1 MKQFF
6 NVLSFELS
14 NYFKNKGYLITTILI
29 SILLI
34 VGLSLPSVFDMSKL
48 IPQLSS
54 NNSEITENTEK
65 GDESKDKTNYIIMD
79 TNNIISD
86 KNILETAFPNST
98 WTIVNSKDE
107 AENLIKSGDAKAG
120 FIVESLNK
128 YSYLVDNSGFTDTNQ
143 MIFENIL
150 STLNQIEYAQNN
162 NLNIDELQSVINI
175 QFESEINILGK
186 DSAGNFFYVYI
197 FIFAMYMMILLYGQ
211 LIAVSVTS
219 EKSNRAI
226 EVLVTS
232 ANSNSLIFG
241 KVIGAALAS
250 FLQVAIIL
258 GSGMIS
264 YTLNSKAWNGLLDG
278 VFKVPSNILL
288 TFIIFGSIGYLFY
301 SFIFGAL
308 GALVSKTED
317 ISSSIGPVTM
327 IFVVVFFISMFGLT
341 NSDSLLIKIA
351 SFIPFS
357 SSMTMLIRVSLGT
370 VSNIE
375 IIISF
380 IMLLLST
387 ILTALGAAKIYR
399 LGTLMYGNPIKLKN
413 ALKWFK
419 KEKISNKLTLIF

>member
-6 NVLSFELS
+6 NILSFELS

-34 VGLSLPSVFDMSKL
+34 IGLSLPSIFDMSKL

-54 NNSEITENTEK
+54 SNSTEITE
-65 GDESKDKTNYIIMD
+65 DKDKTNYALMD
-79 TNNIISD
+79 INNVIED
-86 KNILETAFPNST
+86 KAILENSFPNSN
-98 WTIVNSKDE
+98 WIIKNSKEEIEELINSDD
-107 AENLIKSGDAKAG
+107 AEAG
-120 FIVESLNK
+120 FIVENLNK
-128 YSYLVDNSGFTDTNQ
+128 YSYLVENYGLNDNNQ
-143 MIFENIL
+143 LLFENVL
-150 STLNQIEYAQNN
+150 STLNQIEYAKNN
-162 NLNIDELQSVINI
+162 NLNFSELQSVINTS
-175 QFESEINILGK
+175 FESKVTILGK
-186 DSAGNFFYVYI
+186 DSANNFFYVYI
-197 FIFAMYMMILLYGQ
+197 FVFAMYMMILLYGQ

-250 FLQVAIIL
+250 FIQVAIIL
-258 GSGMIS
+258 ASGIIS
-264 YTLNSKAWNGLLDG
+264 YALNSKAWNGILDG
-278 VFKVPSNILL
+278 VFKIPSNILL
-288 TFIIFGSIGYLFY
+288 TFIIFGSVGYLFY

-317 ISSSIGPVTM
+317 ISSSIAPITM
-327 IFVVVFFISMFGLT
+327 IFVIVFLISMFGLT
-341 NSDSLLIKIA
+341 NSDSPIIKIA

-357 SSMTMLIRVSLGT
+357 SSMTMLIRVAMSN
-370 VSNIE
+370 VSNLE

-380 IMLLLST
+380 VILLLST
-387 ILTALGAAKIYR
+387 ILISLGAAKIYR

-419 KEKISNKLTLIF
+419 KEKIS

>member
-14 NYFKNKGYLITTILI
+14 NYFKNKGYMITTILF
-29 SILLI
+29 SIILVI
-34 VGLSLPSVFDMSKL
+34 GLSLPSFFDMSKL
-48 IPQLSS
+48 IPQLAPISS
-54 NNSEITENTEK
+54 EDPSSSVTPDEVIDENK
-65 GDESKDKTNYIIMD
+65 ANYVIVD
-79 TNNIISD
+79 NNNILPD
-86 KNILETAFPNST
+86 LNTLETAFTNSS
-98 WTIVNSKDE
+98 WTKVNTTAE
-107 AENLIKSGDAKAG
+107 AENIIKAGDAEAG
-120 FIVESLNK
+120 FILESLNK

-143 MIFENIL
+143 MIFENLL
-150 STLNQIEYAQNN
+150 SSLNQQTYAIEH
-162 NLNIDELQSVINI
+162 NLDINDLQSVIYPS
-175 QFESEINILGK
+175 FESDVTILGK
-186 DSAGNFFYVYI
+186 DSANNFFYLYI

-232 ANSNSLIFG
+232 ASSNSLIFG
-241 KVIGAALAS
+241 KVIAAALAS
-250 FLQVAIIL
+250 FLQVGIIL
-258 GSGMIS
+258 ASGMITYS
-264 YTLNSKAWNGLLDG
+264 LNSKAWNGILDG

-288 TFIIFGSIGYLFY
+288 TFILFGAIGYLFY

-308 GALVSKTED
+308 GSLVSKTED
-317 ISSSIGPVTM
+317 ISSSIGPITM
-327 IFVVVFFISMFGLT
+327 IFVIVFFISMFGLT

-357 SSMTMLIRVSLGT
+357 SSMTMLIRVAMGT
-370 VSNIE
+370 VSNLE

-380 IMLLLST
+380 IILLIST

-399 LGTLMYGNPIKLKN
+399 LGTLMYGNPIKLRN

-419 KEKISNKLTLIF
+419 KEKIS

>member
-34 VGLSLPSVFDMSKL
+34 IGLSLPSIFDMSKL
-48 IPQLSS
+48 IPQLSLS
-54 NNSEITENTEK
+54 NSTEITE
-65 GDESKDKTNYIIMD
+65 DKDKTNYALMD
-79 TNNIISD
+79 INNVIED
-86 KNILETAFPNST
+86 KAILENSFPNSN
-98 WTIVNSKDE
+98 WIIKNSKEEIEELINSND
-107 AENLIKSGDAKAG
+107 AEAG
-120 FIVESLNK
+120 FIVENLNK
-128 YSYLVDNSGFTDTNQ
+128 YSYLVENYGLNDNNQ
-143 MIFENIL
+143 LLFENVL
-150 STLNQIEYAQNN
+150 STLNQIEYAKNN
-162 NLNIDELQSVINI
+162 TLNFSELQSVITTS
-175 QFESEINILGK
+175 FESEVTILGK
-186 DSAGNFFYVYI
+186 DSANNFFYVYI
-197 FIFAMYMMILLYGQ
+197 FVFAMYMMILLYGQ

-250 FLQVAIIL
+250 FIQVAIIL
-258 GSGMIS
+258 ASGMLS
-264 YTLNSKAWNGLLDG
+264 YALNSKSWNGILDG
-278 VFKVPSNILL
+278 VFKIPSNILL
-288 TFIIFGSIGYLFY
+288 TFIIFGSVGYLFY

-317 ISSSIGPVTM
+317 ISSSIAPITM
-327 IFVVVFFISMFGLT
+327 IFVIVFLISMFGLT
-341 NSDSLLIKIA
+341 NSDSPIIKIA

-357 SSMTMLIRVSLGT
+357 SSMTMLIRVAMSN
-370 VSNIE
+370 VSNLE

-380 IMLLLST
+380 IILLLST
-387 ILTALGAAKIYR
+387 ILISLGAAKIYR

-419 KEKISNKLTLIF
+419 KEKIS

>member
-14 NYFKNKGYLITTILI
+14 NYFKNKGYMITTILF
-29 SILLI
+29 SIILVI
-34 VGLSLPSVFDMSKL
+34 GLSLPSFFDMSKL
-48 IPQLSS
+48 IPQLAPISS
-54 NNSEITENTEK
+54 EDPSSSVTPDEVIDENK
-65 GDESKDKTNYIIMD
+65 ANYVIVD
-79 TNNIISD
+79 NNNILPD
-86 KNILETAFPNST
+86 LNTLETAFTNSS
-98 WTIVNSKDE
+98 WTKVNTTAE
-107 AENLIKSGDAKAG
+107 AENIIKAGDAEAG
-120 FIVESLNK
+120 FILESLNK

-143 MIFENIL
+143 MIFENLL
-150 STLNQIEYAQNN
+150 SSLNQQTYAIEH
-162 NLNIDELQSVINI
+162 NLDINDLQSVIYPS
-175 QFESEINILGK
+175 FESDVTILGK
-186 DSAGNFFYVYI
+186 DSANNFFYVYI

-232 ANSNSLIFG
+232 ASSNSLIFG
-241 KVIGAALAS
+241 KVIAAALAT
-250 FLQVAIIL
+250 FLQVGIIL
-258 GSGMIS
+258 ASGMITYS
-264 YTLNSKAWNGLLDG
+264 LNSKAWNGILDG

-288 TFIIFGSIGYLFY
+288 TFILFGAIGYLFY

-308 GALVSKTED
+308 GSLVSKTED
-317 ISSSIGPVTM
+317 ISSSIGPITM
-327 IFVVVFFISMFGLT
+327 IFVIVFFISMFGLT

-357 SSMTMLIRVSLGT
+357 SSMTMLIRVAMGT
-370 VSNIE
+370 VSNLE

-380 IMLLLST
+380 IILLIST

-399 LGTLMYGNPIKLKN
+399 LGTLMYGNPIKLRN

-419 KEKISNKLTLIF
+419 KEKIS

>member
-86 KNILETAFPNST
+86 NNILETAFPNST

-162 NLNIDELQSVINI
+162 NFNIDELQSVINI

-419 KEKISNKLTLIF
+419 KEKISNK

>member
-34 VGLSLPSVFDMSKL
+34 VGLSLPSFFDMSKL

-54 NNSEITENTEK
+54 NNSEIIENSEE
-65 GDESKDKTNYIIMD
+65 GNESKDKTSYIIMD
-79 TNNIISD
+79 TNNIISN
-86 KNILETAFPNST
+86 KSILETAFPNST

-175 QFESEINILGK
+175 PFESEISILGK
-186 DSAGNFFYVYI
+186 DSASNFFYVYI
-197 FIFAMYMMILLYGQ
+197 FVFAMYMMILLYGQ

-258 GSGMIS
+258 GSGMIT

-357 SSMTMLIRVSLGT
+357 SSMTMLIRVALGT

-375 IIISF
+375 VIISF
-380 IMLLLST
+380 IILLLST

-419 KEKISNKLTLIF
+419 KEKTS

>member
-34 VGLSLPSVFDMSKL
+34 VGLSLPSFFDMSKL

-54 NNSEITENTEK
+54 NNSEIIENSEE
-65 GDESKDKTNYIIMD
+65 GDESKDKTSYIIMD
-79 TNNIISD
+79 TNNIISN
-86 KNILETAFPNST
+86 KSILETAFPNST

-107 AENLIKSGDAKAG
+107 AENLIKSGDAKVG

-175 QFESEINILGK
+175 PFESEISILGK
-186 DSAGNFFYVYI
+186 DSASNFFYVYI
-197 FIFAMYMMILLYGQ
+197 FVFAMYMMILLYGQ

-258 GSGMIS
+258 GSGMIT

-357 SSMTMLIRVSLGT
+357 SSMTMLIRVALGT

-375 IIISF
+375 VIISF
-380 IMLLLST
+380 IILLLST

-419 KEKISNKLTLIF
+419 KEKTS

>member
-34 VGLSLPSVFDMSKL
+34 VGLSLPSFFDMSKL

-54 NNSEITENTEK
+54 NNSEITENSEE
-65 GDESKDKTNYIIMD
+65 GDESKDKTSYIIMD
-79 TNNIISD
+79 TNNIISN
-86 KNILETAFPNST
+86 KSILETAFPNST

-175 QFESEINILGK
+175 PFESEISILGK
-186 DSAGNFFYVYI
+186 DSASNFFYVYI
-197 FIFAMYMMILLYGQ
+197 FVFAMYMMILLYGQ

-258 GSGMIS
+258 GSGMIT

-341 NSDSLLIKIA
+341 NSDSILIKIA

-357 SSMTMLIRVSLGT
+357 SSMTMLIRVALGT

-375 IIISF
+375 VIISF
-380 IMLLLST
+380 IILLLST

-419 KEKISNKLTLIF
+419 KEKISNN

>member
-34 VGLSLPSVFDMSKL
+34 IGLSLPSIFDMSKL
-48 IPQLSS
+48 IPKLSS
-54 NNSEITENTEK
+54 SNSTEITE
-65 GDESKDKTNYIIMD
+65 DKDKTNYALMD
-79 TNNIISD
+79 INNVIED
-86 KNILETAFPNST
+86 KAILENSFPNSN
-98 WTIVNSKDE
+98 WIIKNSKEEIEELINSND
-107 AENLIKSGDAKAG
+107 AEAG
-120 FIVESLNK
+120 FIVENLNK
-128 YSYLVDNSGFTDTNQ
+128 YSYLVENYGLNDNNQ
-143 MIFENIL
+143 LLFENVL
-150 STLNQIEYAQNN
+150 STLNQIEYAKNN
-162 NLNIDELQSVINI
+162 NLNFSELQSIINTS
-175 QFESEINILGK
+175 FESEVTILGK
-186 DSAGNFFYVYI
+186 DSANNFFYVYI
-197 FIFAMYMMILLYGQ
+197 FVFAMYMMILLYGQ

-250 FLQVAIIL
+250 FIQVAIIL
-258 GSGMIS
+258 ASGMLS
-264 YTLNSKAWNGLLDG
+264 YALNSKSWNGILDG
-278 VFKVPSNILL
+278 VFKIPSNILL
-288 TFIIFGSIGYLFY
+288 TFIIFGSVGYLFY

-317 ISSSIGPVTM
+317 ISSSIAPITM
-327 IFVVVFFISMFGLT
+327 IFVIVFLISMFGLT
-341 NSDSLLIKIA
+341 NSDSPIIKIA

-357 SSMTMLIRVSLGT
+357 SSMTMLIRVAMSN
-370 VSNIE
+370 VSNLE

-380 IMLLLST
+380 IILLLST
-387 ILTALGAAKIYR
+387 ILISLGAAKIYR

-419 KEKISNKLTLIF
+419 KEKIS

>member
-34 VGLSLPSVFDMSKL
+34 VGLSLPSFFDMSKL

-54 NNSEITENTEK
+54 NNSEIIENSEE
-65 GDESKDKTNYIIMD
+65 GDESKDKTSYIIMD
-79 TNNIISD
+79 TNNIISN
-86 KNILETAFPNST
+86 KSILETAFPNST

-107 AENLIKSGDAKAG
+107 AENLIKSGDTKAG

-175 QFESEINILGK
+175 PFESEISILGK
-186 DSAGNFFYVYI
+186 DSASNFFYVYI
-197 FIFAMYMMILLYGQ
+197 FVFAMYMMILLYGQ

-258 GSGMIS
+258 GSGMIT

-357 SSMTMLIRVSLGT
+357 SSMTMLIRVALGT

-375 IIISF
+375 VIISF
-380 IMLLLST
+380 IILLFEHSPYP
-387 ILTALGAAKIYR
+387 ILTPGMAKNLVNDFTIIR
-399 LGTLMYGNPIKLKN
+399 FL
-413 ALKWFK
+413 
-419 KEKISNKLTLIF
+419 

>member
-34 VGLSLPSVFDMSKL
+34 IGLSLPSIFDMSKL
-48 IPQLSS
+48 IPKLSS
-54 NNSEITENTEK
+54 SNSTEITE
-65 GDESKDKTNYIIMD
+65 DKDKTNYALIDI
-79 TNNIISD
+79 NNVIED
-86 KNILETAFPNST
+86 KAILENSFPNSN
-98 WTIVNSKDE
+98 WIIKNSKEEIEELINSND
-107 AENLIKSGDAKAG
+107 AEAG
-120 FIVESLNK
+120 FIVENLNK
-128 YSYLVDNSGFTDTNQ
+128 YSYLVENYGLNDNNQ
-143 MIFENIL
+143 LLFENVL
-150 STLNQIEYAQNN
+150 STLNQIEYAKNN
-162 NLNIDELQSVINI
+162 NLNFSELQSVINTS
-175 QFESEINILGK
+175 FESEVTILGK
-186 DSAGNFFYVYI
+186 DSANNFFYVYI
-197 FIFAMYMMILLYGQ
+197 FVFAMYMMILLYGQ

-250 FLQVAIIL
+250 FIQVAIIL
-258 GSGMIS
+258 ASGMLS
-264 YTLNSKAWNGLLDG
+264 YALNSKSWNGILDG
-278 VFKVPSNILL
+278 VFKIPSNILL
-288 TFIIFGSIGYLFY
+288 TFIIFGSVGYLFY

-317 ISSSIGPVTM
+317 ISSSIAPITM
-327 IFVVVFFISMFGLT
+327 IFVIVFLISMFGLT
-341 NSDSLLIKIA
+341 NSDSPIIKIA

-357 SSMTMLIRVSLGT
+357 SSMTMLIRVAMSN
-370 VSNIE
+370 VSNLE

-380 IMLLLST
+380 IILLLST
-387 ILTALGAAKIYR
+387 ILISLGAAKIYR

-419 KEKISNKLTLIF
+419 KEKIS

>member
-34 VGLSLPSVFDMSKL
+34 VGLSLPSFFDMSKL

-54 NNSEITENTEK
+54 NNSEIIENSEE
-65 GDESKDKTNYIIMD
+65 GDESKDKTSYIIMD
-79 TNNIISD
+79 TNNIISN
-86 KNILETAFPNST
+86 KSILETAFPNST

-175 QFESEINILGK
+175 PFESEISILGK
-186 DSAGNFFYVYI
+186 DSASNFFYVYI
-197 FIFAMYMMILLYGQ
+197 FVFAMYMMILLYGQ

-258 GSGMIS
+258 GSGMIT

-357 SSMTMLIRVSLGT
+357 SSMTMLIRVALGT

-375 IIISF
+375 VIISF
-380 IMLLLST
+380 IILLLST

-419 KEKISNKLTLIF
+419 KEKISNN

>member
-34 VGLSLPSVFDMSKL
+34 IGLSLPSIFDMSKL

-54 NNSEITENTEK
+54 SNSTEITE
-65 GDESKDKTNYIIMD
+65 DKDKTNYALMD
-79 TNNIISD
+79 INNVIED
-86 KNILETAFPNST
+86 KAILENSFPNSN
-98 WTIVNSKDE
+98 WIIKNSKEEIEELINSND
-107 AENLIKSGDAKAG
+107 AEAG
-120 FIVESLNK
+120 FIVENLNK
-128 YSYLVDNSGFTDTNQ
+128 YSYLVENYGLNDNNQ
-143 MIFENIL
+143 LLFENVL
-150 STLNQIEYAQNN
+150 STLNQIEYAKNN
-162 NLNIDELQSVINI
+162 NLNFSELQSVINTS
-175 QFESEINILGK
+175 FEPEVTILGK
-186 DSAGNFFYVYI
+186 DSANNFFYVYI
-197 FIFAMYMMILLYGQ
+197 FVFAMYMMILLYGQ

-250 FLQVAIIL
+250 FIQVAIIL
-258 GSGMIS
+258 ASGMLS
-264 YTLNSKAWNGLLDG
+264 YALNSKSWNGILDG
-278 VFKVPSNILL
+278 VFKIPSNILL
-288 TFIIFGSIGYLFY
+288 TFIIFGSVGYLFY

-317 ISSSIGPVTM
+317 ISSSIAPITM
-327 IFVVVFFISMFGLT
+327 IFVIVFLISMFGLT
-341 NSDSLLIKIA
+341 NSDSPIIKIA

-357 SSMTMLIRVSLGT
+357 SSMTMLIRVAMSN
-370 VSNIE
+370 VSNLE

-380 IMLLLST
+380 IILLLST
-387 ILTALGAAKIYR
+387 ILISLGAAKIYR

-419 KEKISNKLTLIF
+419 KEKIS

>member
-14 NYFKNKGYLITTILI
+14 NYFKNKGYMITTILF
-29 SILLI
+29 SIILVI
-34 VGLSLPSVFDMSKL
+34 GLSLPSFFDMSKL
-48 IPQLSS
+48 IPQLAPISS
-54 NNSEITENTEK
+54 EDSSSSVTP
-65 GDESKDKTNYIIMD
+65 DKTIDENKANYVIVD
-79 TNNIISD
+79 NNNILPD
-86 KNILETAFPNST
+86 LNTLETAFINSS
-98 WTIVNSKDE
+98 WTKVNTTAE
-107 AENLIKSGDAKAG
+107 AENIIKAGDAEAG
-120 FIVESLNK
+120 FILENLNK

-143 MIFENIL
+143 MIFENLL
-150 STLNQIEYAQNN
+150 SSLNQQTYAIEH
-162 NLNIDELQSVINI
+162 NLDINDLQSVIYPS
-175 QFESEINILGK
+175 FESDVTILGK
-186 DSAGNFFYVYI
+186 DSANNFFYVYI

-232 ANSNSLIFG
+232 ASSNSLIFG
-241 KVIGAALAS
+241 KVIAAALSS
-250 FLQVAIIL
+250 FLQVGIIL
-258 GSGMIS
+258 ASGMITYS
-264 YTLNSKAWNGLLDG
+264 LNSKAWNGILDG

-288 TFIIFGSIGYLFY
+288 TFILFGAIGYLFY

-317 ISSSIGPVTM
+317 ISSSIGPITM
-327 IFVVVFFISMFGLT
+327 IFVIVFFISMFGLT

-357 SSMTMLIRVSLGT
+357 SSMTMLIRVAMGT
-370 VSNIE
+370 VSNLE

-380 IMLLLST
+380 IILLIST

-399 LGTLMYGNPIKLKN
+399 LGTLMYGNPIKLRN

-419 KEKISNKLTLIF
+419 KEKIS

>member
-1 MKQFF
+1 
-6 NVLSFELS
+6 
-14 NYFKNKGYLITTILI
+14 
-29 SILLI
+29 
-34 VGLSLPSVFDMSKL
+34 
-48 IPQLSS
+48 
-54 NNSEITENTEK
+54 
-65 GDESKDKTNYIIMD
+65 
-79 TNNIISD
+79 
-86 KNILETAFPNST
+86 
-98 WTIVNSKDE
+98 
-107 AENLIKSGDAKAG
+107 
-120 FIVESLNK
+120 
-128 YSYLVDNSGFTDTNQ
+128 

-175 QFESEINILGK
+175 PFESEISILGK
-186 DSAGNFFYVYI
+186 DSASNFFYVYI
-197 FIFAMYMMILLYGQ
+197 FVFAMYMMILLYGQ

-258 GSGMIS
+258 GSGMIT

-357 SSMTMLIRVSLGT
+357 SSMTMLIRVALGT

-375 IIISF
+375 VIISF
-380 IMLLLST
+380 IILLLST

-419 KEKISNKLTLIF
+419 KEKTS

>member
-14 NYFKNKGYLITTILI
+14 NYFKNKGYMITTILF
-29 SILLI
+29 SIILI
-34 VGLSLPSVFDMSKL
+34 IGLSLPSFFDMSKL
-48 IPQLSS
+48 IPQLSHS
-54 NNSEITENTEK
+54 NTEVSDSINDSSEGNK
-65 GDESKDKTNYIIMD
+65 SNYVIMD
-79 TNNIISD
+79 NNNILGD
-86 KNILETAFPNST
+86 LTILETAFPSSS
-98 WTIVNSKDE
+98 WTKVNTTSE
-107 AENLIKSGDAKAG
+107 AEKIIKNGDAEAG
-120 FIVESLNK
+120 FILESLNK

-143 MIFENIL
+143 MIFENLL
-150 STLNQIEYAQNN
+150 SSLNQQSYAIEH
-162 NLNIDELQSVINI
+162 NLDINDLQSVIHPS
-175 QFESEINILGK
+175 FESDVTILGK
-186 DSAGNFFYVYI
+186 DSANNFFYVYI

-232 ANSNSLIFG
+232 ASSNSLIFG
-241 KVIGAALAS
+241 KVIAAALAS
-250 FLQVAIIL
+250 FLQVGIIL
-258 GSGMIS
+258 ASGMITYS
-264 YTLNSKAWNGLLDG
+264 LNSKAWNGILDG
-278 VFKVPSNILL
+278 VFKIPSNILL
-288 TFIIFGSIGYLFY
+288 TFILFGAIGYLFY

-317 ISSSIGPVTM
+317 ISSSIGPITM
-327 IFVVVFFISMFGLT
+327 IFVIVFFISMFGLT

-357 SSMTMLIRVSLGT
+357 SSMTMLIRVAIGT
-370 VSNIE
+370 VSNLE

-380 IMLLLST
+380 IILLIST

-399 LGTLMYGNPIKLKN
+399 LGTLMYGNPIKLRN

-419 KEKISNKLTLIF
+419 KEKIS

>member
-54 NNSEITENTEK
+54 NNSEITENSEE
-65 GDESKDKTNYIIMD
+65 GDESKDKTSYIIMD

-86 KNILETAFPNST
+86 KRILETAFPNST

-258 GSGMIS
+258 GSGMIT

-278 VFKVPSNILL
+278 VFKIPSNILL

-357 SSMTMLIRVSLGT
+357 SSMTMLIRVALGT

-380 IMLLLST
+380 IILLLST

-419 KEKISNKLTLIF
+419 KEKISNK

>member
-14 NYFKNKGYLITTILI
+14 NYFKNKGYMITTILF
-29 SILLI
+29 SIILVI
-34 VGLSLPSVFDMSKL
+34 GLSLPSFFDMSKL
-48 IPQLSS
+48 IPQLAPISS
-54 NNSEITENTEK
+54 EDPSSSVTPDEVIDENK
-65 GDESKDKTNYIIMD
+65 ANYVIVD
-79 TNNIISD
+79 NNNILPD
-86 KNILETAFPNST
+86 LNTLETAFTNSS
-98 WTIVNSKDE
+98 WTKVNTTAE
-107 AENLIKSGDAKAG
+107 AENIIKAGDAEAG
-120 FIVESLNK
+120 FILESLNK

-143 MIFENIL
+143 MIFENLL
-150 STLNQIEYAQNN
+150 SSLNQQTYAIEH
-162 NLNIDELQSVINI
+162 NLDINDLQSVIYPS
-175 QFESEINILGK
+175 FESDVTILGK
-186 DSAGNFFYVYI
+186 DSANNFFYVYI

-232 ANSNSLIFG
+232 ASSNSLIFG
-241 KVIGAALAS
+241 KVIAAALAS
-250 FLQVAIIL
+250 FLQVGIIL
-258 GSGMIS
+258 ASGMITYS
-264 YTLNSKAWNGLLDG
+264 LNSKAWNGILDG

-288 TFIIFGSIGYLFY
+288 TFILFGAIGYLFY

-308 GALVSKTED
+308 GSLVSKTED
-317 ISSSIGPVTM
+317 ISSSIGPITM
-327 IFVVVFFISMFGLT
+327 IFVIVFFISMFGFT

-357 SSMTMLIRVSLGT
+357 SSMTMLIRVAMGT
-370 VSNIE
+370 VSNLE

-380 IMLLLST
+380 IILLIST

-399 LGTLMYGNPIKLKN
+399 LGTLMYGNPIKLRN

-419 KEKISNKLTLIF
+419 KEKIS

>member
-34 VGLSLPSVFDMSKL
+34 IGLSLPSIFDMSKL
-48 IPQLSS
+48 IPKLSS
-54 NNSEITENTEK
+54 SNSTEITE
-65 GDESKDKTNYIIMD
+65 DKDKTNYALMD
-79 TNNIISD
+79 INNVIED
-86 KNILETAFPNST
+86 KAILENLFPNSN
-98 WTIVNSKDE
+98 WIIKNSKE
-107 AENLIKSGDAKAG
+107 EIEELINSGDAEAG
-120 FIVESLNK
+120 FIVENLNK
-128 YSYLVDNSGFTDTNQ
+128 YSYLVENYGLNDNNQ
-143 MIFENIL
+143 LLFENVL
-150 STLNQIEYAQNN
+150 STLNQIEYAKNN
-162 NLNIDELQSVINI
+162 NLNFSELQSVINTS
-175 QFESEINILGK
+175 FESEVTILGK
-186 DSAGNFFYVYI
+186 DSANNFFYVYI
-197 FIFAMYMMILLYGQ
+197 FVFAMYMMILLYGQ

-250 FLQVAIIL
+250 FIQVAIIL
-258 GSGMIS
+258 SSGMLS
-264 YTLNSKAWNGLLDG
+264 YALNSKSWNGILDG
-278 VFKVPSNILL
+278 VFKIPSNILL
-288 TFIIFGSIGYLFY
+288 TFIIFGSVGYLFY

-317 ISSSIGPVTM
+317 ISSSIAPITM
-327 IFVVVFFISMFGLT
+327 IFVIVFLISMFGLT
-341 NSDSLLIKIA
+341 NSDSPIIKIA

-357 SSMTMLIRVSLGT
+357 SSMTMLIRVAMSN
-370 VSNIE
+370 VSNLE

-380 IMLLLST
+380 IILLLST
-387 ILTALGAAKIYR
+387 ILISLGAAKIYR

-419 KEKISNKLTLIF
+419 KEKIS

>member
-14 NYFKNKGYLITTILI
+14 NYFKNKGYMITTILF
-29 SILLI
+29 SIILI
-34 VGLSLPSVFDMSKL
+34 IGLSLPSFFDMSKL
-48 IPQLSS
+48 IPQLAPITSEESDSS
-54 NNSEITENTEK
+54 VTP
-65 GDESKDKTNYIIMD
+65 DESIDENKTNYIIVD
-79 TNNIISD
+79 NNNILPD
-86 KNILETAFPNST
+86 LNALESAFANSS
-98 WTIVNSKDE
+98 WSKVSTSAE
-107 AENLIKSGDAKAG
+107 AENIIKDGNAEAG
-120 FIVESLNK
+120 FILESLTK

-143 MIFENIL
+143 MIFENLL
-150 STLNQIEYAQNN
+150 SSLNQQDYAIEH
-162 NLNIDELQSVINI
+162 NLDINDLQSVIHPS
-175 QFESEINILGK
+175 FESDVTILGK
-186 DSAGNFFYVYI
+186 DSANNFFYVYI

-232 ANSNSLIFG
+232 ASSNSLIFG
-241 KVIGAALAS
+241 KVIAAALAS
-250 FLQVAIIL
+250 FLQVGIIL
-258 GSGMIS
+258 ASGMITYS
-264 YTLNSKAWNGLLDG
+264 LNSNAWNGILDG
-278 VFKVPSNILL
+278 VFKVPINILL
-288 TFIIFGSIGYLFY
+288 TFILFGAIGYLFY

-317 ISSSIGPVTM
+317 ISSSIGPITM
-327 IFVVVFFISMFGLT
+327 VFVIVFFISMFGLT

-357 SSMTMLIRVSLGT
+357 SSMTMLIRVAMGT

-380 IMLLLST
+380 IILLIST

-399 LGTLMYGNPIKLKN
+399 LGTLMYGNPIKLRN

-419 KEKISNKLTLIF
+419 KEKIS